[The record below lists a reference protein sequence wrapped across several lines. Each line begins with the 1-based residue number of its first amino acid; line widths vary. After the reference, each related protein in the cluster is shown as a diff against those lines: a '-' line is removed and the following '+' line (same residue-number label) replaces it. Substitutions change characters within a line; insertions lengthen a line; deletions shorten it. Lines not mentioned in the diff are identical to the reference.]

1 MAKRWRDKNYLT
13 KHHIVGQKCREWA
26 NVEDETNIYLLRVLE
41 HQALNTLFKDK
52 QCPHEQLE
60 VMYEIRE
67 NILSDYAKEL
77 IETLLSL
84 PREKFYKSYLI
95 KWQKKRR

>member
-26 NVEDETNIYLLRVLE
+26 NVEDETNIHLLRILD
-41 HQALNTLFKDK
+41 HQAFNTLFKEN
-52 QCPHEQLE
+52 QCPHEQLK

-67 NILSDYAKEL
+67 NVLSDYAKEM
-77 IETLLSL
+77 IETLLDLS
-84 PREKFYKSYLI
+84 ENMFYKENLL
-95 KWQKKRR
+95 KW

>member
-1 MAKRWRDKNYLT
+1 MRAK
-13 KHHIVGQKCREWA
+13 
-26 NVEDETNIYLLRVLE
+26 VEEDTNKTILNLLE

-67 NILSDYAKEL
+67 NVLSDYAKEM
-77 IETLLSL
+77 IETLLDLS
-84 PREKFYKSYLI
+84 ENMFYKENLL
-95 KWQKKRR
+95 K

>member
-1 MAKRWRDKNYLT
+1 MRAK
-13 KHHIVGQKCREWA
+13 
-26 NVEDETNIYLLRVLE
+26 VEEDTNKTILNLLE

-84 PREKFYKSYLI
+84 PKEKFYKSYLL
-95 KWQKKRR
+95 K